1 MWQRRRPFNGFGG
14 ADHNAALC
22 MNRDAGMAPAFAGAG
37 AVLSGI
43 GLARFAYVPLFPAM
57 VAAGWV
63 DGAEAGLLGAG
74 NFLGYLLGVLAGRRL
89 AGRIGVP
96 RALDAGMA
104 LAVLAFTACAWQGGV
119 IWLLVWRAVAGMAGG
134 VLMALAGPSVQA
146 VVPAERRGTAS
157 GIVMTGVGTG
167 VILGGLAVPLLLSGG
182 VPAAWLGLAAAT
194 AAIWLAARTTWPD
207 PPALPRE
214 ATQAAV
220 PRTGRLMLAYAL
232 SGGGMVAPMVYLSDL
247 AVRGRDLPIEAGA
260 AVWIGFGIGALL
272 GTLFGGRV
280 AGRIGGRRALLAW
293 MAVQVTALAAALVPA
308 WPVVMLAGP
317 LGGFAG
323 VGATAVTLVAA
334 REIAG
339 AQAGVIWVR
348 ATAAYAVA
356 QVVFAFALAALFG
369 ATGDSH
375 AAVFGVGLA
384 LSLAALLVAWAGRRG

>member
-1 MWQRRRPFNGFGG
+1 MT
-14 ADHNAALC
+14 
-22 MNRDAGMAPAFAGAG
+22 RDAGMAPAFAGAG
-37 AVLSGI
+37 AILSGI

-63 DGAEAGLLGAG
+63 DGAEAGLLGAA
-74 NFLGYLLGVLAGRRL
+74 NFLGYLAGVLSGRRL
-89 AGRIGVP
+89 AAWVGVP
-96 RALDAGMA
+96 RAMDVGMA
-104 LAVLAFTACAWQGGV
+104 LAVLAFAACAWQGGV
-119 IWLLVWRAVAGMAGG
+119 AWLVVWRALAGTAGG

-146 VVPAERRGTAS
+146 AVAPDRRGAAS

-182 VPAAWLGLAAAT
+182 VLAAWLGLAAAT
-194 AAIWLAARTTWPD
+194 AAIWVAARRAWPD

-214 ATQAAV
+214 ETQAAV
-220 PRTGRLMLAYAL
+220 PQAGRLMRAYAL
-232 SGGGMVAPMVYLSDL
+232 SGGGMVAPMVYLADL
-247 AVRGRDLPIEAGA
+247 AVRGRGLPIEAGS
-260 AVWIGFGIGALL
+260 VIWIGFGIGALA
-272 GTLFGGRV
+272 GTLLGGRV
-280 AGRIGGRRALLAW
+280 AERIGGRRALLAW
-293 MAVQVTALAAALVPA
+293 MGVQVAALAAALVPA
-308 WPVVMLAGP
+308 WPAVVLAGL

-348 ATAAYAVA
+348 ATAAYAVT
-356 QVVFAFALAALFG
+356 QVVLAFLLAALFG

-384 LSLAALLVAWAGRRG
+384 LSLGALTVAWAGRRS

>member
-1 MWQRRRPFNGFGG
+1 MTRE
-14 ADHNAALC
+14 
-22 MNRDAGMAPAFAGAG
+22 AGMAPAFAGAG
-37 AVLSGI
+37 AILSGI

-63 DGAEAGLLGAG
+63 EGAEAGLLGAG

-89 AGRIGVP
+89 AERIGVP
-96 RALDAGMA
+96 RAMDAGMA
-104 LAVLAFTACAWQGGV
+104 LAVLAFAACAWQGGV
-119 IWLLVWRAVAGMAGG
+119 AWLLVWRALGGTAGG

-146 VVPAERRGTAS
+146 VVAPARRGAAS
-157 GIVMTGVGTG
+157 GIVMTGVGSG

-182 VPAAWLGLAAAT
+182 VSAAWLGLAAAT
-194 AAIWLAARTTWPD
+194 ALVWMAARPAWPD

-214 ATQAAV
+214 ATEAAV
-220 PRTGRLMLAYAL
+220 PRARRLMLAYAL
-232 SGGGMVAPMVYLSDL
+232 SGAGMVPPMVYLADL
-247 AVRGRDLPIEAGA
+247 AVRGRGLPIEAGA
-260 AVWIGFGIGALL
+260 GVWIGFGLGALL
-272 GTLFGGRV
+272 GTLLGGRV

-293 MAVQVTALAAALVPA
+293 MAVQVAALAAALVPA
-308 WPVVMLAGP
+308 WPAVVLAGP

-348 ATAAYAVA
+348 ATAAYAVT

-375 AAVFGVGLA
+375 AAVFGVGLV
-384 LSLAALLVAWAGRRG
+384 LSLAALLVAWAGRKG